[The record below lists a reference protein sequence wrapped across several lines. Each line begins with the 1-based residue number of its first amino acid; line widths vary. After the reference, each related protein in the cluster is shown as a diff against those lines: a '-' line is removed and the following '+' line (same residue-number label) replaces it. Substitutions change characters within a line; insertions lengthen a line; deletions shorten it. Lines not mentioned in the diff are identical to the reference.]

1 MLCQYCDV
9 GAYTDFC
16 YCKKSSDKAICPY
29 VRRCPKIMNWVE
41 LESMKNCSVLNSNDG
56 NVKFCR
62 HGYLYVELDGY
73 IIKIKNPYNDY
84 VPNIVKL
91 RKYKGN
97 WTVIKEKNNE

>member
-29 VRRCPKIMNWVE
+29 VRRCSKIMNWVE
-41 LESMKNCSVLNSNDG
+41 LESMKNCSVLNSSDG

-62 HGYLYVELDGY
+62 HGYLYVEHDGY
-73 IIKIKNPYNDY
+73 IIKIK
-84 VPNIVKL
+84 KL
-91 RKYKGN
+91 ELAML
-97 WTVIKEKNNE
+97 EKVFFNFIQVLLG